1 MSFGQMVLDQKE
13 YNPFVFLGSVPEF
26 SNSTDYC
33 SGDVT
38 ADEAYYSAIVLGFF
52 RLVGKLSQA
61 QHY

>member
-1 MSFGQMVLDQKE
+1 MVLDQKE
-13 YNPFVFLGSVPEF
+13 YNLFVLLGSVSEF

-61 QHY
+61 